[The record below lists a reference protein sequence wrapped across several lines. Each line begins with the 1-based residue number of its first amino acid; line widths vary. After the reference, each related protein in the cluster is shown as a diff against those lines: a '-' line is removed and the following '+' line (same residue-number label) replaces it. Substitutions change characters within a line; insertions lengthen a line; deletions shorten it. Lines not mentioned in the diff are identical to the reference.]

1 MSSRKDK
8 LIFEEL
14 SISDEVINVGEPLVE
29 EIVGL
34 LSSEEGTY
42 RTLPPNFRFLEKKA
56 SIDKSS
62 SPLFGNVI
70 KVDVFIYFVKDKAS
84 IAEYYSLLNLGGEFN
99 EDTMTISIRG
109 FGIGDDIN
117 IEYLRS
123 TLFHELKHSYQE
135 SLYSSN
141 ELPSMLSMA
150 TNIITHPKIYDKTT
164 VRGSNAIYDIS
175 RLIYY
180 FNKNEIN
187 ANMES
192 LYQELK
198 TANIKDLKVFESQTL
213 YEFELHKAMYDEYK
227 IYSMDDNVCA
237 ELNRLYGK
245 SFSQIMRDVRNGID
259 YFESRKRRVF
269 SKYMGEKVKLECMS
283 RKFRGLMM
291 IR

>member
-42 RTLPPNFRFLEKKA
+42 RTLLPNFRFLEKKA

-70 KVDVFIYFVKDKAS
+70 KVDAFIYFVKDKAS

-141 ELPSMLSMA
+141 ELPSM
-150 TNIITHPKIYDKTT
+150 
-164 VRGSNAIYDIS
+164 
-175 RLIYY
+175 
-180 FNKNEIN
+180 
-187 ANMES
+187 
-192 LYQELK
+192 
-198 TANIKDLKVFESQTL
+198 
-213 YEFELHKAMYDEYK
+213 
-227 IYSMDDNVCA
+227 
-237 ELNRLYGK
+237 
-245 SFSQIMRDVRNGID
+245 
-259 YFESRKRRVF
+259 
-269 SKYMGEKVKLECMS
+269 
-283 RKFRGLMM
+283 
-291 IR
+291 

>member
-198 TANIKDLKVFESQTL
+198 TTNIK
-213 YEFELHKAMYDEYK
+213 HK
-227 IYSMDDNVCA
+227 
-237 ELNRLYGK
+237 RLE
-245 SFSQIMRDVRNGID
+245 GI
-259 YFESRKRRVF
+259 
-269 SKYMGEKVKLECMS
+269 
-283 RKFRGLMM
+283 
-291 IR
+291 